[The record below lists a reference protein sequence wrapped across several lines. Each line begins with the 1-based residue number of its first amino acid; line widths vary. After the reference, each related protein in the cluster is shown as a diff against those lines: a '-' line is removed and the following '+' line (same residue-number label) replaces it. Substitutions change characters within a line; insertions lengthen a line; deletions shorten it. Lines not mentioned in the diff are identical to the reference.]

1 MTTVTTI
8 EVNGVKATIDAQVF
22 QGYSQESYGILRK
35 IEILNEDFKLLVE
48 TVAENTNLEK
58 KNVSKYLKARFKEA
72 TKEPKAQAELF
83 EALDNV
89 LEG

>member
-1 MTTVTTI
+1 MSVVTMD
-8 EVNGVKATIDAQVF
+8 VNGVNVTIDSEVF
-22 QGYSQESYGILRK
+22 KGYTQESYGILRK

-48 TVAENTNLEK
+48 TVSETTKLEK
-58 KNVSKYLKARFKEA
+58 KHVSKYLKARFKEA
-72 TKEPKAQAELF
+72 TKEPKAQAEMF